1 MEVKC
6 QRFGKS
12 SDMSSDFIKSHAR
25 LYTQTRGEKKS
36 GRMDLAK
43 EKGGDIIGK
52 AN

>member
-12 SDMSSDFIKSHAR
+12 SDMSS
-25 LYTQTRGEKKS
+25 EKATLAFTHKQEGKRNR